1 MAIKGNKLKVSQ
13 VRKILSNCLL
23 LDDTKLSFIRAV
35 IVNDY
40 GKLTKAQAHRIN
52 GVNHNQA
59 TLYPIKMKFNP
70 LDQGLLK
77 RGLLRYK
84 LIGATKQNDGVFTH
98 RKLFATVRG
107 DSALA
112 AFKAVSAQ

>member
-1 MAIKGNKLKVSQ
+1 MTIKGNNLKVLQ
-13 VRKILSNCLL
+13 VRQILSNSLL

-40 GKLTKAQAHRIN
+40 GKLTKAQAGRIN
-52 GVNHNQA
+52 GVNHSQA
-59 TLYPIKMKFNP
+59 TRYSVKTKFDA
-70 LDQGLLK
+70 LDQRLLR

-84 LIGATKQNDGVFTH
+84 LIGATKRNDGMFTH

-107 DSALA
+107 DKALA
-112 AFKAVSAQ
+112 AFKATSA